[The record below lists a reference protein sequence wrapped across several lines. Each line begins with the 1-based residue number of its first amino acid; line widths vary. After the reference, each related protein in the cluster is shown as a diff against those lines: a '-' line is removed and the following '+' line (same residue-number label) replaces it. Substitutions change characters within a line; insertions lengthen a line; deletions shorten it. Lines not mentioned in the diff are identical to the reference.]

1 MQLEQIVELLE
12 GVRANTAKC
21 PAHNDHR
28 SSLTF
33 GMGDSGRVL
42 LRCHAGCSF
51 EEICKALDLPMSALM
66 GEQEETTYVYRD
78 EAGRPLY
85 EKIRR
90 FPKDFLFRRYVGDS
104 TEAGLGDTR
113 RVLYGLPELLSAP
126 PDRWVFLCEGEKD
139 TEAIRAAGG
148 IATTYGGASDWKE
161 EYAQVLRGRH
171 VTVIQDKDDAGRKTA
186 SQILLDLR
194 KANVSSV
201 RLVEARE
208 GKDASDHLNHGYGLD
223 DFIEPSNFKPYDFKK
238 TAKPVRWILDGY
250 VAEGDLVL
258 LAGKPKLGKSWWTM
272 ALAVAM
278 ANSYQNF
285 IGVKVEEGKVLYFD
299 EENPEDVSYDRII
312 RALNHREHKNLR
324 YILNGGLRLDT
335 HPELLKQEVA
345 MWQPKLTIIDSLAA
359 VQMKEE
365 NSRSE
370 MGEILRGVL
379 KPLAVETGS
388 AILLIHHHDKQ
399 GYGPRGSGDIEA
411 AVDSII
417 NLRGTPG
424 SGVFRMSMQ
433 SRRRKSAHEMLEV
446 TVYDMPGAGT
456 RLEARRFE

>member
-1 MQLEQIVELLE
+1 MQLDEVRERLE
-12 GVRANTAKC
+12 GVRGNTALC
-21 PAHNDHR
+21 PAHDDRNASLSFGEGDDGRILLHCHR
-28 SSLTF
+28 
-33 GMGDSGRVL
+33 
-42 LRCHAGCSF
+42 GCSF
-51 EEICKALDLPMSALM
+51 SDISAALGISMSALM
-66 GEQEETTYVYRD
+66 GEQEETTYVYKD
-78 EAGRPLY
+78 ENGRPLY

-139 TEAIRAAGG
+139 TEAVRGAGG

-171 VTVIQDKDDAGRKTA
+171 VTVVQHKDDAGRKTA

-194 KANVSSV
+194 RNGAETV
-201 RLVEARE
+201 RLVEARQ
-208 GKDASDHLNHGYGLD
+208 GKDAHDHLNAGYSLD
-223 DFIEPSNFKPYDFKK
+223 DFLEPSNFKPYDFKK
-238 TAKPVRWILDGY
+238 TAKAVRWILDGY

-278 ANSYQNF
+278 ANGTEQF
-285 IGVKVEEGKVLYFD
+285 IGAKCEGGKVLYFD

-424 SGVFRMSMQ
+424 EGKFRMSMQ